1 MQNWTSECTKY
12 LLLGSDGQP
21 KGEKMHKQ
29 VDNLTSAQILSNSEA
44 TSRMAKCPC
53 DFGQIQDLIREGML
67 LTNLFS
73 CMTKNYLRSDRE
85 INRIGR
91 NLKRRDFDR
100 LHFWSHEILCSD
112 VTAAS
117 LHVTEIPH
125 DACLCHYNHPKRI
138 LCKLEPFTNSVFV
151 LVTEA
156 NICSC

>member
-1 MQNWTSECTKY
+1 
-12 LLLGSDGQP
+12 
-21 KGEKMHKQ
+21 MHKQ

-100 LHFWSHEILCSD
+100 LHF
-112 VTAAS
+112 
-117 LHVTEIPH
+117 
-125 DACLCHYNHPKRI
+125 
-138 LCKLEPFTNSVFV
+138 
-151 LVTEA
+151 
-156 NICSC
+156 